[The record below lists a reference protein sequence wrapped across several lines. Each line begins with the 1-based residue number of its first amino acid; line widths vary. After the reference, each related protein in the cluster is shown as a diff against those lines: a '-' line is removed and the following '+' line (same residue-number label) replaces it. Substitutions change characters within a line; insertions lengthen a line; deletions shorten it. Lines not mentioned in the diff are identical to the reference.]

1 MEETVLYVLV
11 ITGGLLFGSFTNVI
25 IARIPHGESVVTP
38 SSHCPRCGHRLNAL
52 DLVPVL
58 SWLFLQRKCRYCSG
72 SISRRYPLV
81 ELLTAAL
88 FAGVY
93 WRWGVSAETLAGWIL
108 VIILVSTAFIDL
120 DEGII
125 PDVITIPAVVI
136 GLAISLTT
144 IGFFPALWGALAFG
158 GVLFV
163 VAVLSRG
170 GMGGGDVKLAAVI
183 GAFTGIPGAI
193 ITLLLSS
200 FLGAVFGVTLM
211 ALGKA
216 GRKTPVKFGPFLA
229 IGAYTAFLFS
239 HQIAAWYMGM
249 W

>member
-1 MEETVLYVLV
+1 METVAYLTVAAV
-11 ITGGLLFGSFTNVI
+11 GLLFGSFTNVI

-38 SSHCPRCGHRLNAL
+38 SSHCPRCGHRLGVL

-58 SWLFLQRKCRYCSG
+58 SWLFLKGKCRYCQEAI
-72 SISRRYPLV
+72 SIRYPAV

-88 FAGVY
+88 FMGVFL
-93 WRWGVSAETLAGWIL
+93 RWGISAYTLAGWAL
-108 VIILVSTAFIDL
+108 TVILVSSAFIDL

-125 PDVITIPAVVI
+125 PDIITIPGVII
-136 GLAISLTT
+136 GLAVSFFT

-158 GVLFV
+158 GVLFL
-163 VAVLSRG
+163 VAVISKG

-200 FLGAVFGVTLM
+200 FLGAVFGITLM

-229 IGAYTAFLFS
+229 IGAYTAYLFS
-239 HQIAAWYMGM
+239 NQIAAWYMGM

>member
-1 MEETVLYVLV
+1 LETVAYLTVAAV
-11 ITGGLLFGSFTNVI
+11 GLIFGSFTNVL
-25 IARIPHGESVVTP
+25 IARIPTGESIVTP
-38 SSHCPRCGHRLNAL
+38 PSHCPRCGHRLGVL

-58 SWLFLQRKCRYCSG
+58 SWLFLKGKCRYCQEAI
-72 SISRRYPLV
+72 SIRYPAV

-88 FAGVY
+88 FMGVFL
-93 WRWGVSAETLAGWIL
+93 RWGISAYTLAGWAL
-108 VIILVSTAFIDL
+108 TVILVSSAFIDL

-125 PDVITIPAVVI
+125 PDVITIPGVVL
-136 GLAISLTT
+136 GLVVSFVT

-158 GVLFV
+158 GVLFL
-163 VAVLSRG
+163 VAVISKG
-170 GMGGGDVKLAAVI
+170 GMGGGDIKLAAVI

-200 FLGAVFGVTLM
+200 FLGAVFGITLM

-229 IGAYTAFLFS
+229 VAAYTAYLFS
-239 HQIAAWYMGM
+239 NQIAAWYMGM

>member
-1 MEETVLYVLV
+1 M
-11 ITGGLLFGSFTNVI
+11 
-25 IARIPHGESVVTP
+25 
-38 SSHCPRCGHRLNAL
+38 
-52 DLVPVL
+52 
-58 SWLFLQRKCRYCSG
+58 
-72 SISRRYPLV
+72 
-81 ELLTAAL
+81 
-88 FAGVY
+88 
-93 WRWGVSAETLAGWIL
+93 SAETLAGWIL

-125 PDVITIPAVVI
+125 PDIITIPAVVI
-136 GLAISLTT
+136 GLAISWAT

-158 GVLFV
+158 GILFLV
-163 VAVLSRG
+163 VVLSRG

-211 ALGKA
+211 ALG
-216 GRKTPVKFGPFLA
+216 
-229 IGAYTAFLFS
+229 LFS
-239 HQIAAWYMGM
+239 NQIAAWYMGM

>member
-1 MEETVLYVLV
+1 METVTYLAVAAV
-11 ITGGLLFGSFTNVI
+11 GLLFGSFTNVL
-25 IARIPHGESVVTP
+25 IARIPAGESIVTP
-38 SSHCPRCGHRLNAL
+38 HSHCPHCGHRLGVL

-58 SWLFLQRKCRYCSG
+58 SWLFLKGKCRYCQEAI
-72 SISRRYPLV
+72 SIRYPAV

-88 FAGVY
+88 FMGVFL
-93 WRWGVSAETLAGWIL
+93 RWGISAYTLAGWAL
-108 VIILVSTAFIDL
+108 TVILVSSAFIDL

-125 PDVITIPAVVI
+125 PDVITIPGVVL
-136 GLAISLTT
+136 GLVVSFVT

-158 GVLFV
+158 GVLFL
-163 VAVLSRG
+163 VAVISKG

-183 GAFTGIPGAI
+183 GAFTGLPGAG

-200 FLGAVFGVTLM
+200 FFGAGFGIAFMLM
-211 ALGKA
+211 GRA

-229 IGAYTAFLFS
+229 VAAYTAYLFS
-239 HQIAAWYMGM
+239 NEIVAWYLGM

>member
-58 SWLFLQRKCRYCSG
+58 SWLFLQRKCRYCREP
-72 SISRRYPLV
+72 ISSRYPLV

-158 GVLFV
+158 GVLFL
-163 VAVLSRG
+163 VAVLSNG

-193 ITLLLSS
+193 ITLLLAS
-200 FLGAVFGVTLM
+200 FFGAIFGITLM

>member
-1 MEETVLYVLV
+1 METVAYLTVAAV
-11 ITGGLLFGSFTNVI
+11 GLIFGSFTNVI

-38 SSHCPRCGHRLNAL
+38 SSHCPRCGHRLGVL

-58 SWLFLQRKCRYCSG
+58 SWLFLKGKCRYCQEAI
-72 SISRRYPLV
+72 SIRYPAV

-88 FAGVY
+88 FMGVFL
-93 WRWGVSAETLAGWIL
+93 RWGISAYTLAGWAL
-108 VIILVSTAFIDL
+108 TVILVSSAFIDL

-125 PDVITIPAVVI
+125 PDVITIPGVVL
-136 GLAISLTT
+136 GLVVSFVT

-158 GVLFV
+158 GILFLV
-163 VAVLSRG
+163 VVLSRG

-239 HQIAAWYMGM
+239 NQIAAWYMGM

>member
-1 MEETVLYVLV
+1 METVAYLTVAAV
-11 ITGGLLFGSFTNVI
+11 GLIFGSFTNVL
-25 IARIPHGESVVTP
+25 IARIPTGESIVTP
-38 SSHCPRCGHRLNAL
+38 PSHCPRCGHRLGVL

-58 SWLFLQRKCRYCSG
+58 SWLFLKGKCRYCQEAI
-72 SISRRYPLV
+72 SIRYPAV

-88 FAGVY
+88 FMGVFL
-93 WRWGVSAETLAGWIL
+93 RWGISAYTLAGWAL
-108 VIILVSTAFIDL
+108 TVILVSSAFIDL

-125 PDVITIPAVVI
+125 PDVITIPGVVL
-136 GLAISLTT
+136 GLVVSFVT

-158 GVLFV
+158 GVLFL
-163 VAVLSRG
+163 VAVISNG

-200 FLGAVFGVTLM
+200 FLGAVFGITLM

-229 IGAYTAFLFS
+229 VAAYTAYLFS
-239 HQIAAWYMGM
+239 NQIAAWYMGM

>member
-11 ITGGLLFGSFTNVI
+11 ITVGLLFGSFTNVL
-25 IARIPHGESVVTP
+25 IARIPAGESIVTP
-38 SSHCPRCGHRLNAL
+38 PSHCPHCGHRLNAL

-58 SWLFLQRKCRYCSG
+58 SWLFLQRKCRYCREP
-72 SISRRYPLV
+72 ISSRYPLV
-81 ELLTAAL
+81 EILTAAL

-93 WRWGVSAETLAGWIL
+93 WRWGMSAETLAGWIL

-200 FLGAVFGVTLM
+200 FLGAVFGITLM

-229 IGAYTAFLFS
+229 IGAYTAYLFS
-239 HQIAAWYMGM
+239 NQIAAWYMGM

>member
-1 MEETVLYVLV
+1 METVAYLTVAAV
-11 ITGGLLFGSFTNVI
+11 GLIFGSFTNVI

-38 SSHCPRCGHRLNAL
+38 SSHCPRCGHRLGVL

-58 SWLFLQRKCRYCSG
+58 SWLFLKGKCRYCQEAI
-72 SISRRYPLV
+72 SIRYPAV

-88 FAGVY
+88 FMGVFL
-93 WRWGVSAETLAGWIL
+93 RWGISAYTLAGWAL
-108 VIILVSTAFIDL
+108 TVILVSSAFIDL

-125 PDVITIPAVVI
+125 PDVITIPGVVL
-136 GLAISLTT
+136 GLVVSFVT

-158 GVLFV
+158 GVLFL
-163 VAVLSRG
+163 VAVISKG
-170 GMGGGDVKLAAVI
+170 GMGGGDIKLAAVI
-183 GAFTGIPGAI
+183 GAFTGIAGAI
-193 ITLLLSS
+193 FTLLLPS
-200 FLGAVFGVTLM
+200 FLGSVFGLSLM

-229 IGAYTAFLFS
+229 IGAYTAYLFS
-239 HQIAAWYMGM
+239 NQIAAWYMGM

>member
-1 MEETVLYVLV
+1 LETVAYLTVAAV
-11 ITGGLLFGSFTNVI
+11 GLIFGSFTNVI

-38 SSHCPRCGHRLNAL
+38 SSHCPRCGHRLGVL

-58 SWLFLQRKCRYCSG
+58 SWLFLKGKCRYCQEAI
-72 SISRRYPLV
+72 SIRYPAV

-88 FAGVY
+88 FMGVFL
-93 WRWGVSAETLAGWIL
+93 RWGISAYTLAGWAL
-108 VIILVSTAFIDL
+108 TVILVSSAFIDL

-125 PDVITIPAVVI
+125 PDVITIPGVVL
-136 GLAISLTT
+136 GLVVSFVT

-158 GVLFV
+158 GVLFL
-163 VAVLSRG
+163 VAVISKG
-170 GMGGGDVKLAAVI
+170 GMGGGDIKLAAVI

-200 FLGAVFGVTLM
+200 FLGAVFGITLM

-229 IGAYTAFLFS
+229 IGAYTAYLFS
-239 HQIAAWYMGM
+239 NQIAAWYMGM

>member
-1 MEETVLYVLV
+1 LETVAYLTVAAV
-11 ITGGLLFGSFTNVI
+11 GLIFGSFTNVL
-25 IARIPHGESVVTP
+25 IARIPTGESIVTP
-38 SSHCPRCGHRLNAL
+38 PSHCPRCGHRLGVL

-58 SWLFLQRKCRYCSG
+58 SWLFLKGKCRYCQEAI
-72 SISRRYPLV
+72 SIRYPAV

-88 FAGVY
+88 FMGVFL
-93 WRWGVSAETLAGWIL
+93 RWGISAYTLAGWAL
-108 VIILVSTAFIDL
+108 TVILVSSAFIDL

-125 PDVITIPAVVI
+125 PDVITIPGVVL
-136 GLAISLTT
+136 GLVVSFVT

-158 GVLFV
+158 GVLFL
-163 VAVLSRG
+163 VAVISNG

-200 FLGAVFGVTLM
+200 FLGAVFGITLM

-229 IGAYTAFLFS
+229 IGAYTAYLFS
-239 HQIAAWYMGM
+239 NQIAAWYMGM